1 MTCFCGFS
9 KTFPTCDN
17 THTLVRSLKDQIIK
31 NINNYFNNNDNLN
44 LEEIINLIKKTK
56 GPNIDP

>member
-1 MTCFCGFS
+1 VTCFCGFS
-9 KTFPTCDN
+9 KTFPICDN
-17 THTLVRSLKDQIIK
+17 THNISRSVKDQIIK
-31 NINNYFNNNDNLN
+31 NVSNYFNDNDNPN